1 MLALTR
7 HNITNYLQLMRAD
20 KPIGFYLVIWP
31 ALWSLWIA
39 AEGMPDPLLIIVFI
53 IGALLMRSA
62 GCVINDFADR
72 NIDGFIER
80 TKQRPLATGLVT
92 PKEAIQLFILLCVAA
107 ATLLLFTNRL
117 TVLIAFV
124 ALLLA
129 ALYPF
134 TKRFTHLPQVVLGM
148 AFSCSIPMAF
158 AAQTNTLPAIILPLY
173 SAVMIWV
180 IVYDTFYAMV
190 DRDDDVIVGVKSTAI
205 LFGRYDRLITAFL
218 QVIFIGLMIKIGLSL
233 ELGRIY
239 YASICLSCVFF
250 AYQQLLISHR
260 DKNKYLAA
268 FLNNNFVGLAIFFG
282 LVADFAFYIS
292 I

>member
-7 HNITNYLQLMRAD
+7 RNISHYLQLMRID
-20 KPIGFYLVIWP
+20 KPIGSYLVIWP

-39 AEGMPDPLLIIVFI
+39 AKGVPDPLLIIVFI
-53 IGALLMRSA
+53 MGAFLMRSA
-62 GCVINDFADR
+62 GCVINDYADR
-72 NIDGFIER
+72 NIDGSIER
-80 TKQRPLATGLVT
+80 TKQRPLAAGLVT
-92 PKEAIQLFILLCVAA
+92 PKESIQLFILLCVTAA
-107 ATLLLFTNRL
+107 LLLVFTNRL
-117 TVLIAFV
+117 TVLLAFV

-129 ALYPF
+129 VLYPF

-173 SAVMIWV
+173 SAVIVWV

-190 DRDDDVIVGVKSTAI
+190 DRDDDLIVGVKSTAV
-205 LFGRYDRLITAFL
+205 LFGRYDRLVTALL
-218 QVIFIGLMIKIGLSL
+218 QLIFIALMIKIGLLL

-239 YASICLSCVFF
+239 YGAICMSAILF

-260 DKNKYLAA
+260 DKNKYFIA
-268 FLNNNFVGLAIFFG
+268 FLNNNYVGLVIFLG
-282 LVADFAFYIS
+282 LVADFAFHITL
-292 I
+292 

>member
-1 MLALTR
+1 MLALTPR
-7 HNITNYLQLMRAD
+7 NIPHYLQLMRVD
-20 KPIGFYLVIWP
+20 KPIGSYLVIWP

-39 AEGMPDPLLIIVFI
+39 AKGMPDPLLIIVFI
-53 IGALLMRSA
+53 MGALLMRSA

-80 TKQRPLATGLVT
+80 TKQRPLALGLVT
-92 PKEAIQLFILLCVAA
+92 PKEAIQLFILLCAA
-107 ATLLLFTNRL
+107 AALLLVFTNRL
-117 TVLIAFV
+117 TVLLAFV

-158 AAQTNTLPAIILPLY
+158 AAQTNSLPALILPLY
-173 SAVMIWV
+173 SAVMVWV

-190 DRDDDVIVGVKSTAI
+190 DRDDDLIVGVKSTAI

-218 QVIFIGLMIKIGLSL
+218 QLIFIALMIKIGLL
-233 ELGRIY
+233 IELGRIY
-239 YASICLSCVFF
+239 YGSICLVAVLFI
-250 AYQQLLISHR
+250 YQQVLISHR
-260 DKNKYLAA
+260 DKNKYFAA
-268 FLNNNFVGLAIFFG
+268 FLNNNYVGFAIFFG
-282 LVADFAFYIS
+282 IAADFAFYIS
-292 I
+292 L

>member
-239 YASICLSCVFF
+239 YASICLSSVFF